1 MLFVW
6 VGSNGW
12 LVAEETSLSRSW
24 VDDLGPTNA
33 LTLDVRGFLD
43 GASTERNEL
52 SRRYWVRAGVR
63 DVVIDCELDFPNTPA
78 IGESFQFVVLD
89 SRMPT
94 IIGSS
99 WRLVSSELYSPSRR
113 LVTVE
118 SASNQRETYSISLGN
133 LKLIGK

>member
-1 MLFVW
+1 M
-6 VGSNGW
+6 
-12 LVAEETSLSRSW
+12 
-24 VDDLGPTNA
+24 
-33 LTLDVRGFLD
+33 RGFLD

-52 SRRYWVRAGVR
+52 SRRYWVRAGAR

-118 SASNQRETYSISLGN
+118 SASNQRN
-133 LKLIGK
+133 LFD